1 MKNRILLVDDHKI
14 LRDGLRALLDTQ
26 MSNTIIGEAEDGSQ
40 AIKLAGELSPDMII
54 MDISLPD
61 MTGIEATREILK
73 VSPSV
78 KIVALSMYADKRF
91 VTDMLRAGA
100 SGYLLKD
107 CAFEELEEAIETVS
121 KNGRYISPNL
131 TGVVVDDYIDILQ
144 KAKSVAP
151 SPLSAQ
157 EIQVVT
163 RLAEGQNMKQI
174 ATELN
179 ISVKTVETYRARIS
193 EKLNIHSLA
202 DLIKYAIRE
211 GLTTLDN

>member
-14 LRDGLRALLDTQ
+14 LRDGLRSLLDTQ
-26 MSNTIIGEAEDGSQ
+26 MNNTVIGEAEDGSQ
-40 AIKLAGELSPDMII
+40 AIKLASELSPDMII

-78 KIVALSMYADKRF
+78 RIIALSMYSDKRF

-100 SGYLLKD
+100 SAYLLKD

-121 KNGRYISPNL
+121 KDGKYISPNL

-144 KAKSVAP
+144 KTKSVT
-151 SPLSAQ
+151 SSSLSAQ
-157 EIQVVT
+157 EIQVLT

-179 ISVKTVETYRARIS
+179 ISVKTVETYRARIA

>member
-1 MKNRILLVDDHKI
+1 MNNRILLVDDHKI

-26 MSNTIIGEAEDGSQ
+26 MNNTVVGEAEDGSQ
-40 AIKLAGELSPDMII
+40 ALRLAGELSPDIII

-61 MTGIEATREILK
+61 MTGIDATREILK
-73 VSPSV
+73 SSPSV
-78 KIVALSMYADKRF
+78 KIIALSMYSDKRF

-121 KNGRYISPNL
+121 KNGKYISPNL
-131 TGVVVDDYIDILQ
+131 TDVVVYDYIDILQ
-144 KAKSVAP
+144 KTKSVT
-151 SPLSAQ
+151 SSLLSTQ
-157 EIQVVT
+157 EIQVLT

-179 ISVKTVETYRARIS
+179 ISVKTVETYRARIA

-211 GLTTLDN
+211 GLIKLDN

>member
-26 MSNTIIGEAEDGSQ
+26 MNNTIIGEAEDGSQ

-91 VTDMLRAGA
+91 VTDMLRTGA

-131 TGVVVDDYIDILQ
+131 TGVVVDDYINILQ
-144 KAKSVAP
+144 KTKSVAA

-179 ISVKTVETYRARIS
+179 ISVKTVETYRARIA

>member
-26 MSNTIIGEAEDGSQ
+26 MNNTIIGEAEDGSQ

-131 TGVVVDDYIDILQ
+131 TGVVVDDYINILQ
-144 KAKSVAP
+144 KTKSVAA

-179 ISVKTVETYRARIS
+179 ISVKTVETYRARIA